1 MVHDPKTALNIE
13 DEMRS
18 SFLDYAMSVI
28 ISRALPDARDGLKP
42 VHRRIL
48 YAMHQL
54 RNTHQQPYKKSA
66 RVVGDVIGK
75 YHPHGD
81 SAVYDA
87 LVRLAQ
93 DFSMRYPLVDGQ
105 GNFGSVDGDAP
116 AAMRYTEVRMQ
127 RLTAEMLADI
137 DKDTVDWVPNY
148 DEKELEPSVLP
159 AKLPNLLLNGAVG
172 IAVGMATNIPPHN
185 LTEVVD
191 ATIALIDEPALEV
204 RDLLEYVKGPDF
216 PTGGLILG
224 RSGIKQAY
232 ASGRGSITVRAR
244 CHVEEDAKGREA
256 IIVTEIPYQVNKTR
270 LIERIAS
277 LVREK
282 KIEGISDVQDYSD
295 RQGMR
300 IWIQIKR
307 DAAGQVVLNNLYKLT
322 DLQTT
327 FGVNMIAISHGRPK
341 VLDLKDALVA
351 FIDHRRTVVTR
362 RTKFDL
368 RKAQER
374 REIVEGL
381 GVAIDAI
388 DRVIAIIRGS
398 SDPDT
403 AREALMAEPL
413 HGFAAFLE
421 RSGGTPADV
430 EAARGR
436 AYHLNERQA
445 KAILD
450 MRLQRLTG
458 LEREKIEGEYRELT
472 AEIVRLEAILAD
484 VGLLMKVIRDELT
497 EMRQL
502 YGDPE
507 GKNAG
512 TGAPSSGGSRRTE
525 IVEAD
530 DDIEPMD
537 LVADEPMVVML
548 TGQGYI
554 KRLPTEDYR
563 VQARGGKGVKG
574 GGGRGDDDFV
584 SAVLE
589 AKAHAWLL
597 LFTDTGRVFR
607 KRVFELPLARREG
620 PGKALVNFLE
630 LRDDERVLEM
640 VPYHEDQV
648 DEASHIVTVTAKGYI
663 KRTQLSEFA
672 NMRKTGLIA
681 VVIDEDDRLIAV
693 RFTDGKQHIM
703 LSSADGMV
711 IRFDEEAVRAM
722 GRNARGVRGMG
733 LREKDRVVSMSC
745 LPAEDDETLQVLTIC
760 ANGYGKRTPAAEY
773 RAQSRAGLGLI
784 TIKVNERNGEVVE
797 NLLVYPDDHIIVIT
811 SDGKVI
817 RTTVDGISVLGR
829 NTQGVR
835 LMRMGKG
842 ERVVAAARMIDD
854 GDKGED
860 DASVVPRP
868 GEVSTEYVE
877 ATEVDEGE
885 EPEADEGEGDE
896 PEAEAD
902 EEPSD
907 D

>member
-1 MVHDPKTALNIE
+1 MVNDQKTALNIE

-105 GNFGSVDGDAP
+105 GNFGSVDGDPP

-127 RLTAEMLADI
+127 RLTAELLADI

-159 AKLPNLLLNGAVG
+159 TKLPNLLLNGAVG

-185 LTEVVD
+185 LTEIVD
-191 ATIALIDEPALEV
+191 ATIALIDEPSLEV

-216 PTGGLILG
+216 PTGGLIIG

-244 CHVEEDAKGREA
+244 AEIEEDAKGRES
-256 IIVTEIPYQVNKTR
+256 IVVTEIPYQVNKTR

-282 KIEGISDVQDYSD
+282 RIEGISDVQDYSD

-300 IWIQIKR
+300 IWVQVKR
-307 DAAGQVVLNNLYKLT
+307 DAAAQVVLNNLYKMT

-368 RKAQER
+368 HKAQER

-398 SDPDT
+398 ASPDV

-413 HGFAAFLE
+413 QGFAPFLE
-421 RSGGTPADV
+421 RCGRPAEEV

-436 AYHLNERQA
+436 PYHLGERQA

-458 LEREKIEGEYRELT
+458 LEREKIEAEYRELSL
-472 AEIVRLEAILAD
+472 EIARLEAILAD
-484 VGLLMKVIRDELT
+484 ARLLMKLIRDELSEIRYT
-497 EMRQL
+497 

-507 GKNAG
+507 GRDSG
-512 TGAPSSGGSRRTE
+512 SGSPSSGGSRRTE
-525 IVEAD
+525 IVEAE

-537 LVADEPMVVML
+537 LVADESMVIML
-548 TGQGYI
+548 TRGGYI

-574 GGGRGDDDFV
+574 GGGRADDDFV

-589 AKAHAWLL
+589 ASAHSWLL
-597 LFTDTGRVFR
+597 MFTDTGRVFR
-607 KRVFELPLARREG
+607 KRVFELPQGRRDG

-630 LRDDERVLEM
+630 MRSDERVLEM
-640 VPYHEDQV
+640 VPYRD
-648 DEASHIVTVTAKGYI
+648 DEVEGDRYIVTVTAKGYI
-663 KRTQLSEFA
+663 KRTHLSEFA
-672 NMRKTGLIA
+672 NLRKTGLIA
-681 VVIDEDDRLIAV
+681 VSIDEDDRLIAV

-703 LSSADGMV
+703 LSSGQGMV
-711 IRFDEEAVRAM
+711 IRFGEDDVRAM

-733 LREKDRVVSMSC
+733 LRDDDRVVAMSC
-745 LPAEDDETLQVLTIC
+745 LPAEDADEGELQVLTIC
-760 ANGYGKRTPAAEY
+760 ANGYGKRTAVSEY
-773 RAQSRAGLGLI
+773 RTQSRAGLGII

-797 NLLVYPDDHIIVIT
+797 NLLVHPEDQIIVIT

-817 RTTVDGISVLGR
+817 RTPVDGISVLGR

-835 LMRMGKG
+835 IIRMGKG
-842 ERVVAAARMIDD
+842 ERVVAATRMVDD
-854 GDKGED
+854 GDKRDED
-860 DASVVPRP
+860 GAVV
-868 GEVSTEYVE
+868 GGSDELSSEHAAAEYE
-877 ATEVDEGE
+877 GDEGD
-885 EPEADEGEGDE
+885 ADAGADGGDGEGEGE
-896 PEAEAD
+896 GEA
-902 EEPSD
+902 
-907 D
+907 

>member
-1 MVHDPKTALNIE
+1 MAAFATMVSDQKTALNIE

-54 RNTHQQPYKKSA
+54 RNTHAQPYKKSA

-105 GNFGSVDGDAP
+105 GNFGSVDGDSP

-127 RLTAEMLADI
+127 RLTAELLADI
-137 DKDTVDWVPNY
+137 DKDTVDWIPNY

-159 AKLPNLLLNGAVG
+159 TKLPNLLLNGAVG

-191 ATIALIDEPALEV
+191 AVIALIDDPSLEV
-204 RDLLEYVKGPDF
+204 RDLLQFVKGPDF

-244 CHVEEDAKGREA
+244 CEIEEDAKGRES
-256 IIVTEIPYQVNKTR
+256 IVVTEIPYQVNKTR
-270 LIERIAS
+270 LIERIAT

-282 KIEGISDVQDYSD
+282 RLEGISDVQDYSD
-295 RQGMR
+295 RTGMR
-300 IWIQIKR
+300 IWIQVKR
-307 DAAGQVVLNNLYKLT
+307 DAAGQVVLNNLYKMT
-322 DLQTT
+322 DLQTS
-327 FGVNMIAISHGRPK
+327 FGVNMIAIVHGRPV
-341 VLDLKDALVA
+341 VLTLKDALVA

-398 SDPDT
+398 ADPET
-403 AREALMAEPL
+403 AREALRAEAL
-413 HGFAAFLE
+413 AGFAPFLE
-421 RSGGTPADV
+421 RCGRPAEEV

-436 AYHLNERQA
+436 PYHLSERQA

-458 LEREKIEGEYRELT
+458 LEREKVEGEYRELS
-472 AEIVRLEAILAD
+472 AEIARLEAILAD
-484 VGLLMKVIRDELT
+484 SRRLMQVIRDELSEIRYT
-497 EMRQL
+497 

-507 GKNAG
+507 GRDAG
-512 TGAPSSGGSRRTE
+512 DGAQSNPGSRRTQLLDAEDE
-525 IVEAD
+525 ID
-530 DDIEPMD
+530 PID
-537 LVADEPMVVML
+537 LVADDSMVVML
-548 TGQGYI
+548 TRQGYI

-563 VQARGGKGVKG
+563 VQARGGKGVKS
-574 GGGRGDDDFV
+574 GGGRADDDFV
-584 SAVLE
+584 STVLE
-589 AKAHAWLL
+589 ASAHAYLL
-597 LFTDTGRVFR
+597 MFTDTGRVFR
-607 KRVFELPLARREG
+607 KRVYELPQGRRDG

-630 LRDDERVLEM
+630 MRSDEKVLEM
-640 VPYHEDQV
+640 VPYREDEV
-648 DEASHIVTVTAKGYI
+648 DDDHYIVTATARGYV
-663 KRTQLSEFA
+663 KRTKLSEFA

-681 VVIDEDDRLIAV
+681 VSIDDDDRLISV
-693 RFTDGKQHIM
+693 RFTDGKQHLM
-703 LSSADGMV
+703 LSSANGMV
-711 IRFDEEAVRAM
+711 IRFDESEVRPM

-733 LREKDRVVSMSC
+733 LRGDDKVVAMSR
-745 LPAEDDETLQVLTIC
+745 LGSEAGADLGVLTIC
-760 ANGYGKRTPAAEY
+760 ENGYGKRTACSDY

-784 TIKVNERNGEVVE
+784 TIKVNERNGPVVD
-797 NLLVYPDDHIIVIT
+797 NLLVHNDDQIIVIT
-811 SDGKVI
+811 SEGKVI
-817 RTTVDGISVLGR
+817 RTPVEGISVLGR

-835 LMRMGKG
+835 IMRMSKG
-842 ERVVAAARMIDD
+842 ERVVAVARMV
-854 GDKGED
+854 DKD
-860 DASVVPRP
+860 DAEAMEAVP
-868 GEVSTEYVE
+868 
-877 ATEVDEGE
+877 EGDLDDDSSPVRLE
-885 EPEADEGEGDE
+885 DGDE
-896 PEAEAD
+896 PEVADDEGDTDEA
-902 EEPSD
+902 
-907 D
+907 

>member
-1 MVHDPKTALNIE
+1 MVNDPKTALNIE

-191 ATIALIDEPALEV
+191 ATIALIDDPALEV
-204 RDLLEYVKGPDF
+204 RDLLEHVTGPDF

-224 RSGIKQAY
+224 RAGIKQAY

-244 CHVEEDAKGREA
+244 CHIEEDNKGREA

-307 DAAGQVVLNNLYKLT
+307 DAAGQVVLNNLYKMT

-341 VLDLKDALVA
+341 VLDLKEALVC
-351 FIDHRRTVVTR
+351 FIDHRRAVVTR

-398 SDPDT
+398 SDPDA
-403 AREALMAEPL
+403 ARDALMAEPL
-413 HGFAAFLE
+413 HGFAGFLE
-421 RSGGTPADV
+421 RCGAPAAEV
-430 EAARGR
+430 QAARER
-436 AYHLNERQA
+436 PYHLSERQA

-458 LEREKIEGEYRELT
+458 LEREKIEGEYRELCAT
-472 AEIVRLEAILAD
+472 ISYLESILSDPA
-484 VGLLMKVIRDELT
+484 LLMKVIRDELSAIGS
-497 EMRQL
+497 E
-502 YGDPE
+502 YGD
-507 GKNAG
+507 A
-512 TGAPSSGGSRRTE
+512 RRTAV
-525 IVEAD
+525 VED
-530 DDIEPMD
+530 EGEIEPID
-537 LVADEPMVVML
+537 LVADEPMIVML
-548 TGQGYI
+548 TNNGYI
-554 KRLPTEDYR
+554 KRLPSHEYR
-563 VQARGGKGVKG
+563 VQGRGGVGVKG
-574 GGGRGDDDFV
+574 GVGRDTTDFV
-584 SAVLE
+584 TELFE
-589 AKAHAWLL
+589 ANAHSHVL
-597 LFTDTGRVFR
+597 LFTNTGRMFHT
-607 KRVFELPLARREG
+607 RVFELPQGRRESA
-620 PGKALVNFLE
+620 GKALVNFLD
-630 LRDDERVLEM
+630 LREGERVLGM
-640 VPYHEDQV
+640 VPYRDEEV
-648 DEASHIVTVTAKGYI
+648 DDGEHYIVMISAQGYI
-663 KRTQLSEFA
+663 KRTKLDEFS
-672 NMRKTGLIA
+672 NIRSTGIIA
-681 VVIDEDDRLIAV
+681 ATIEEDDQLIDARL
-693 RFTDGKQHIM
+693 TNGQNHIM
-703 LSSADGMV
+703 LTSARGMS
-711 IRFDEEAVRAM
+711 IRFEEGDVRPM
-722 GRNARGVRGMG
+722 GRTARGVRGMD
-733 LREKDRVVSMSC
+733 LRKGDHVVGMTILVPDSN
-745 LPAEDDETLQVLTIC
+745 AAILTMC
-760 ANGYGKRTPAAEY
+760 AQGYGKRTAASDY
-773 RAQSRAGLGLI
+773 KVQNRGGLGII
-784 TIKVNERNGEVVE
+784 TIKVSNRNGPVVGSLAVE
-797 NLLVYPDDHIIVIT
+797 PDDQIMLVT
-811 SDGKVI
+811 NRGKVI
-817 RTTVDGISVLGR
+817 RTRVAGISEVGR

-835 LMRMGKG
+835 VIRTGGRAVLPAVLRAVL
-842 ERVVAAARMIDD
+842 RA
-854 GDKGED
+854 
-860 DASVVPRP
+860 
-868 GEVSTEYVE
+868 VE
-877 ATEVDEGE
+877 GQDRSG
-885 EPEADEGEGDE
+885 
-896 PEAEAD
+896 
-902 EEPSD
+902 
-907 D
+907 